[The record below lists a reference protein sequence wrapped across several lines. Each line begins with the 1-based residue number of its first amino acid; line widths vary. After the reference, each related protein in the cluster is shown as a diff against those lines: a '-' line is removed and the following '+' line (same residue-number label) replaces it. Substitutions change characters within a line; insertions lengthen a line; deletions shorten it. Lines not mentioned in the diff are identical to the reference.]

1 MQQDILIFSINNPS
15 VKVLG
20 CVPVGESGSGF
31 LICGVPFD
39 QIHFQISDLSNPRW
53 TRIHRFTDLRDVN
66 TDHWITDPTRSLE
79 RIDAV
84 KVT

>member
-15 VKVLG
+15 VKILG

-66 TDHWITDPTRSLE
+66 MDHWITDPTRSFRR
-79 RIDAV
+79 RIRH
-84 KVT
+84 

>member
-15 VKVLG
+15 VKILG

-39 QIHFQISDLSNPRW
+39 HFN
-53 TRIHRFTDLRDVN
+53 
-66 TDHWITDPTRSLE
+66 
-79 RIDAV
+79 V
-84 KVT
+84 KIPL